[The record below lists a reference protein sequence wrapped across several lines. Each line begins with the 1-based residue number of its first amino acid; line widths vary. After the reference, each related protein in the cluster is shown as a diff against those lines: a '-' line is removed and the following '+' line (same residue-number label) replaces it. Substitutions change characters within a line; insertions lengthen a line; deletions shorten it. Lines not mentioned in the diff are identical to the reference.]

1 MQISPHQAIAR
12 ILAIIAFMA
21 AMCGCS
27 GFREPVVTI
36 VNAQITETSDSAIG
50 LGLRL
55 DLANSNNEPVE
66 LYEFTYA
73 VTINGTGTYRGRW
86 AASATL
92 PSNGSRQLL
101 IPAVV
106 RYDQLGWTE
115 NSLPAEARFDVRGSL
130 LYKAPGDIAEI
141 LFDIGVRK
149 PTVSFSGQGIL
160 KLAELAD
167 K

>member
-1 MQISPHQAIAR
+1 MQMPPHQVIVR
-12 ILAIIAFMA
+12 ILLITLIA
-21 AMCGCS
+21 AMSGCS

-36 VNAQITETSDSAIG
+36 VDATVTETSDKAIG
-50 LGLRL
+50 LGLL
-55 DLANSNNEPVE
+55 LNLANSNSEPVE
-66 LYEFTYA
+66 LYEFTYGI
-73 VTINGTGTYRGRW
+73 TINGSGTYRGRW

-92 PSNGSRQLL
+92 PSNGSRQLV

-115 NSLPAEARFDVRGSL
+115 SSVPAEARFDVSGSL
-130 LYKAPGDIAEI
+130 LYIAPGDIAEI
-141 LFDIGVRK
+141 LFDTGVRK

-160 KLAELAD
+160 KLDKAAD

>member
-1 MQISPHQAIAR
+1 
-12 ILAIIAFMA
+12 MA
-21 AMCGCS
+21 AISGCS
-27 GFREPVVTI
+27 GFRDPVVTI
-36 VNAQITETSDSAIG
+36 VNASLTETSESAIG

-55 DLANSNNEPVE
+55 ELANSNSEPVE

-73 VTINGTGTYRGRW
+73 ITINGTGTYRGRW

-92 PSNGSRQLL
+92 PANGSRHLV

-115 NSLPAEARFDVRGSL
+115 DSVPAQARFDVTGTL
-130 LYKAPGDIAEI
+130 LYIAPGDIAEI
-141 LFDIGVRK
+141 LFDTGVRK
-149 PTVSFSGQGIL
+149 PTVAFSGRGIIIL
-160 KLAELAD
+160 NEVAD